1 MPRWAPPVPAS
12 CSRPLHQQVL
22 LCPPG
27 SPLGDGCGWWLLDPQ
42 PRCRGAWSRALGS
55 AGLLLRRAL
64 RSLLGGCADLYTCK
78 ERRAALLGRE
88 KGIRGEPSPP
98 GFPSLGLDRVGVCRY
113 RLHRWRGGS
122 TARARQALPSPS
134 GVTRRQSVSSLCPT
148 HRAHSQGFVRLGGE
162 GKAGEG
168 RGRGGRALYWGR
180 RVPGEALFAEDR
192 SVRQEPAGRAQAFV
206 GRARIPSFVMLHL
219 EASAALTER
228 NLDVGNMSV
237 IFF

>member
-1 MPRWAPPVPAS
+1 MGTPCPGLVLSPPAPTGLALSPWGA
-12 CSRPLHQQVL
+12 
-22 LCPPG
+22 
-27 SPLGDGCGWWLLDPQ
+27 PLGDGSLILPQ
-42 PRCRGAWSRALGS
+42 LPCRGAWSRALGS

-78 ERRAALLGRE
+78 ERCAALLRRE
-88 KGIRGEPSPP
+88 KGRRGEPSPP

-134 GVTRRQSVSSLCPT
+134 GVTRRRSVSSLCPT
-148 HRAHSQGFVRLGGE
+148 HSQGFVRLGGE

-168 RGRGGRALYWGR
+168 RGRGGRALYWER